1 MAEGIKSASREA
13 EARFALTDA
22 LRDLTYSGAAGLVP
36 SIGLDQSEVEFLAE
50 VTAWVGELGKALG
63 RVRESVTETMDE
75 LTTLREQRQ
84 AIRAFLGLNNASG
97 DN

>member
-22 LRDLTYSGAAGLVP
+22 LRDLTYSGAAGPVP
-36 SIGLDQSEVEFLAE
+36 GIGLNQSEAEFLAE
-50 VTAWVGELGKALG
+50 VTNWIGELGKALN
-63 RVRESVTETMDE
+63 RVRGAVTETIDE
-75 LTTLREQRQ
+75 LETLRSQQQ
-84 AIRAFLGLNNASG
+84 AVRAFLGLNNPAG

>member
-1 MAEGIKSASREA
+1 MANVIKSASPEA

-22 LRDLTYSGAAGLVP
+22 LRDLTYGGAAGLVP

-50 VTAWVGELGKALG
+50 VTNWIGELGKALI

-75 LTTLREQRQ
+75 LTALREQRQ
-84 AIRAFLGLNNASG
+84 AIRTFLGLNGPAG
-97 DN
+97 DI